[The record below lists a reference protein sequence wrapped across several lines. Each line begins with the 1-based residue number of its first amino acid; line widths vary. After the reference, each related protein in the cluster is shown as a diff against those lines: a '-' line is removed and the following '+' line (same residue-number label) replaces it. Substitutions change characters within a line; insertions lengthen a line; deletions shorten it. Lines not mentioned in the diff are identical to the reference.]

1 MIDIQP
7 PEHTPHTWRDF
18 FIHIATIVVGLI
30 IAIGLEQSVE
40 AIHHANER
48 RTLVAE
54 MRTEA
59 ERDLNTLHIN
69 IDSDLDEATWDSA
82 VVTAL
87 QTARPQNG
95 VVVVNLPAHQE
106 FLPQIYPSRATWSVA
121 KTNGKVA
128 LLPENQ
134 AAIYDRL
141 DNEAVNE
148 RTAQD
153 RVNAASVDLKADE
166 ADLGIS
172 LHQGATIKLPV
183 GDIPAL
189 TKDIAKKIA
198 ALNEDA
204 LWNAFWAGAE
214 NAVAHGVRDR
224 EDMVSYLQQERAAL
238 PGRRSHGFPLSRRL
252 QP

>member
-1 MIDIQP
+1 MLDVHP
-7 PEHTPHTWRDF
+7 SHEAAHSWKDF
-18 FIHIATIVVGLI
+18 FIHIATICIGLL
-30 IAIGLEQSVE
+30 IAIALEQSVE
-40 AIHHANER
+40 AIHQANER

-59 ERDLNTLHIN
+59 ERDLDTLHIN
-69 IDSDLDEATWDSA
+69 IDGDLDEAAWDSA

-87 QTARPQNG
+87 HTAHPANG
-95 VVVVNLPAHQE
+95 VVLVTLPAHEQ
-106 FLPQIYPSRATWSVA
+106 FLPQIYPSRATWSIA

-141 DNEAVNE
+141 DNAAVNE
-148 RTAQD
+148 RAAQD

-166 ADLGIS
+166 VDLGIS
-172 LHQGATIKLPV
+172 LQPGATIKFPA
-183 GDIPAL
+183 GDLPAL

-224 EDMVSYLQQERAAL
+224 EDMVPYLRQERVAL
-238 PGRRSHGFPLSRRL
+238 PGRRSHGFPLSRRR